1 MSEIK
6 QYKCPS
12 CGGALEFDSN
22 SQKLKC
28 PYCDSDFDVEV
39 LNEIAETEEKIGSAD
54 TMDGWK
60 SNIDEG
66 WSNEES
72 SSVRSYICASCGGE
86 VIADVNTGAT
96 TCPFCGNNVVIN
108 EKFAKS
114 LRPDLI
120 IPFKLD
126 KRAAK
131 EAFLKHL
138 TGKKLLP
145 KYFKQENHID
155 EIKGIYVPFW
165 LYSAEVDGAVKYSA
179 TKIRSWSTSKYNYTE
194 TKYYE
199 IYREGGVAFNDIPV
213 DASSKMPDDLMDS
226 LEPFYLSEAVDF
238 NTAYFAG
245 YLADKYDVT
254 VQDNIPRINT
264 RVKQSTEDAFKST
277 VTDFYNTVTVKD
289 SYIDLKNGNARYALL
304 PVWLLNTTWNG
315 NKYIFA
321 MNGQTGKFV
330 GNLPMDKKLYW
341 KYWFLAFLCSV
352 PVGIIIAY
360 IIRLFVA

>member
-1 MSEIK
+1 MQTIQ

-12 CGGALEFDSN
+12 CGGALEFDSD

-28 PYCDSDFDVEV
+28 PFCDSDFDIAVIE
-39 LNEIAETEEKIGSAD
+39 EITKAEKVIEADDSMDNWADPSSEEWSAE
-54 TMDGWK
+54 
-60 SNIDEG
+60 DE
-66 WSNEES
+66 NA
-72 SSVRSYICASCGGE
+72 VCSYICNSCGGE
-86 VIADVNTGAT
+86 IIADVNTGAT

-108 EKFAKS
+108 EKFSKT
-114 LRPDLI
+114 LKPDLI

-126 KRAAK
+126 KKSAK

-145 KYFKQENHID
+145 KFFKQETHID

-165 LYSAEVDGAVKYSA
+165 LYEADVDGSVKYSA
-179 TKIRSWSTSKYNYTE
+179 TKIRCWSTGKYDYTE

-199 IYREGGVAFNDIPV
+199 LFREGGVAFKDIPV

-226 LEPFYLSEAVDF
+226 LEPFDLKEAVDF

-254 VQDNIPRINT
+254 VEDNIPRINT
-264 RVKQSTEDAFKST
+264 RVKSSTESVLKST
-277 VTDFYNTVTVKD
+277 ITDFYDTVSVKN
-289 SYIDLKNGNARYALL
+289 SYINLKNGSAKYALL
-304 PVWLLNTTWNG
+304 PVWVLNTTWNG

-341 KYWFLAFLCSV
+341 KYWLLALLCSAPISAIITMIIRFLAE
-352 PVGIIIAY
+352 
-360 IIRLFVA
+360 